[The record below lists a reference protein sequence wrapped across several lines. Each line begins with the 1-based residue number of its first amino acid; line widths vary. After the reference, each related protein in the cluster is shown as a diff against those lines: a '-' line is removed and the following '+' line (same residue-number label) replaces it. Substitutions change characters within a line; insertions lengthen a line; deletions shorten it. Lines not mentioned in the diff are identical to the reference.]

1 MKADIRE
8 KVRKLLNQAADR
20 EGTPEGDTFREKAF
34 ALIARYG
41 LDPAKL
47 GDPRDDG
54 ARVVVVEIE
63 LYGSYLRQQVGLLAV
78 LCHALHCEVVYTAGR
93 GSGEA
98 TVIGAARHVER
109 VQLLY
114 TVLRPHML
122 AGAADLRSGHSSL
135 TARLR
140 RSFMVGFAVAIGERL
155 ATEEEKAAE
164 RQAGA
169 GLVLVGDRDR
179 AREELNRRFP
189 RLRTSSSK
197 ARIDGDAFLHGAAA
211 GHSTDLGQDRMGG
224 RRAIGA

>member
-47 GDPRDDG
+47 GDPGDDG

-109 VQLLY
+109 GQLLY